1 MTKFL
6 TMKHFHFIWAIALLL
21 SLSLSSCNS
30 PTESKGSNEKVEA
43 KTDAVVKNEED
54 KSPSKPNEIVKDE
67 LPKTP
72 PVKPSFKKMTV
83 EKVEIA
89 KPAPLPPVEDSFHPP
104 TYHFRSTD
112 NQLDARSFGI
122 CLEGFTS
129 SECYDDRRR
138 ESCPIGI
145 SSIVESDDYL
155 EIQLGTSSNCCY
167 GFVGDIGVLNDSTLN
182 LIYHD
187 YGHSHCACN
196 CGFVLTYTLR
206 KECLVRENRIEQLK
220 AFAINGDSES
230 TVLIG
235 R

>member
-1 MTKFL
+1 
-6 TMKHFHFIWAIALLL
+6 MKYQHFIWAFACLF
-21 SLSLSSCNS
+21 SMNLSSCS
-30 PTESKGSNEKVEA
+30 STSSASKEAAEKTQTADQQTAKKEIRDDVKVE
-43 KTDAVVKNEED
+43 TPQIT
-54 KSPSKPNEIVKDE
+54 KSEVAQT
-67 LPKTP
+67 LPT
-72 PVKPSFKKMTV
+72 KPSFKKV
-83 EKVEIA
+83 NVVKGEIA
-89 KPAPLPPVEDSFHPP
+89 KPEPLPPVEDSFHPP
-104 TYHFRSTD
+104 TYRFKSTG
-112 NQLDARSFGI
+112 NQLDARSFDV
-122 CLEGFTS
+122 CLEGFAS
-129 SECYDDRRR
+129 SECYEDRRR
-138 ESCPIGI
+138 ASCPVGI

-206 KECLVRENRIEQLK
+206 KECMVNENRIELLK
-220 AFAINGDSES
+220 AFAINGDVES